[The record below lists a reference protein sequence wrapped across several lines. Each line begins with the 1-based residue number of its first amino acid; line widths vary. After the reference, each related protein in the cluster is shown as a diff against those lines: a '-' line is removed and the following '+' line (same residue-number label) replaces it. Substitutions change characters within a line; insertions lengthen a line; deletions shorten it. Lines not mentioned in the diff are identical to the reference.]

1 MQQPASNGN
10 GELSIVYVLTN
21 PAMPGLVKIGR
32 TSSDDAAI
40 RLAQLYTT
48 GVPFPFQLA
57 FACRVPNSAEV
68 EGALHRAFAPQRV
81 NPRREFFEIDAQQAI
96 AILRLLHVED
106 ATATIESQTDI
117 LDQQDVAAAESYVAR
132 RPNMNFAE
140 MGIPAGS
147 ELVHVDGT
155 ASVIV
160 TGPKKVKL
168 GDQEMS
174 LTAATREVEGLS
186 YSVAPGPYWSFNG
199 KMLSEI
205 YNETYSR
212 T

>member
-1 MQQPASNGN
+1 MVQPFVAVTD
-10 GELSIVYVLTN
+10 LSIVYVLTN

-32 TSSDDAAI
+32 TSSDDAGT

-48 GVPFPFQLA
+48 GVPFPFHLE

-68 EGALHRAFAPQRV
+68 EAALHRAFAPQRV
-81 NPRREFFEIDAQQAI
+81 NARREFFQIDPEQAI

-106 ATATIESQTDI
+106 ATATIELQPDG
-117 LDQQDVAAAESYVAR
+117 LDQQDIAAAQSFVAR
-132 RPNMNFAE
+132 RPNLNFTE
-140 MGIPAGS
+140 MGIPIGS
-147 ELVHVDGT
+147 ELVHVDGEAT
-155 ASVIV
+155 VIV
-160 TGPKKVKL
+160 AGPKRVL
-168 GDQEMS
+168 FGDREMS
-174 LTAATREVEGLS
+174 LTAATREVEGLA